1 MQTSNTF
8 LPKSVIFDPDMRLFS
23 VFIVLVFF
31 TLHLRAGDEV
41 RLMSLYPVPLK
52 NSTLNV
58 RINIPG
64 SGLAQ
69 LELRNLIGKKLQEKE
84 VPAGTEEVVFGSM
97 DTYPNGVYVVVAKN
111 ASDKVLEISKFIMN
125 K

>member
-1 MQTSNTF
+1 
-8 LPKSVIFDPDMRLFS
+8 MRLFS

-64 SGLAQ
+64 SGLAH
-69 LELRNLIGKKLQEKE
+69 LELRNLIGKKLQEQE